1 MWATTLPVS
10 LLALITKTVTNFSVV
25 CSLMSS
31 VSYLMSEIS
40 TKIITTTITIAM
52 TVTITQGEPVR
63 ASVNLG
69 FMAKAAGYAAQ
80 V

>member
-1 MWATTLPVS
+1 M
-10 LLALITKTVTNFSVV
+10 
-25 CSLMSS
+25 
-31 VSYLMSEIS
+31 
-40 TKIITTTITIAM
+40 TTTITVTV
-52 TVTITQGEPVR
+52 TVTITTGEPVR